1 MRILIIWDSGK
12 VIAEL
17 KETPTGRKLFD
28 ALPCESTA
36 NTWGDEVYFSVP
48 VSAELEED
56 ARQVV
61 DPGTVC
67 FWVEGSSLAIP
78 FGPTPI
84 SQGDECRLV
93 TKVNVV
99 GKIEGDPALLSS
111 VRDGD
116 RIRVERVVD

>member
-1 MRILIIWDSGK
+1 MRISIIWDSGK
-12 VIAEL
+12 VIAEVG
-17 KETPTGRKLFD
+17 ETPTSRKLID

-61 DPGTVC
+61 DPGAVC
-67 FWVEGSSLAIP
+67 FWVEGNSLAIP

-99 GKIEGDPALLSS
+99 GKIDGDPTLLSS